1 MITRACVTV
10 CVALLASVVGAGA
23 AAASSS
29 STKPQYIKQAD
40 AICAKAIAQTR
51 ALGPAGTMASV
62 ASKGPHWLTIDN
74 ATLKALHALRPPA
87 AASAAIKVLLAGAQA
102 AVTETANAVKAA
114 RAGTAA
120 AFLAHGRQA
129 AKLTRHW
136 QAAARAFGFSTCA
149 HWGD

>member
-1 MITRACVTV
+1 MVSRACMTV
-10 CVALLASVVGAGA
+10 CVALLVVALVASA
-23 AAASSS
+23 ASASSS
-29 STKPQYIKQAD
+29 LTKPQYIKQAD

-51 ALGPAGTMASV
+51 ALGRAGTMASV

-74 ATLKALHALRPPA
+74 ATLKALHALRAPSA
-87 AASAAIKVLLAGAQA
+87 DAASIKVLLAGAQA

-114 RAGTAA
+114 RARTVA
-120 AFLAHGRQA
+120 AFLAHAKQS

-136 QAAARAFGFSTCA
+136 HAVAQAFGFKTCT